1 MNRKHLFKTT
11 LKTCAIGLC
20 ALFLTASLSAGFRGS
35 GKVFADDSSDSGSVA
50 DPVNAGEGYS
60 AVIYD
65 NQSGLPTSEANA
77 IAQTKE
83 GFIWIGSYSGLIRY
97 DGNTF
102 VNLSTDAGV
111 SSVVS
116 LYVDT
121 RDRLWIGTND
131 SGVSVMEKGTF
142 RRYGRHEGLNSLS
155 VRAICEDKQG
165 NILIGTT
172 DGISYID
179 GNMMLHNLK
188 LGEFEHET
196 IRTLETSNEGT
207 VYGVTLEGSVFTLK
221 NMQLTGFYNEKAL
234 NITGARTVLSD
245 DYNPGYLYIGDS
257 GSTIYYG
264 SFIDGEFS
272 LSRKFLTGDMH
283 FINDI
288 ANFGGTMWVCTDKGI
303 GYFDDFHF
311 IPIGDS
317 PMTTSVEN
325 VMVDQNYNLW
335 FVSSQQG
342 VMKIVPN
349 RFTDIFRKYGISGSV
364 VYTTCLYDDTLY
376 IGTKNDG
383 LIVIKGGKVQEQ
395 LIVKDGD
402 DEKDLIEYLSDSK
415 IRSINADSKGTIWFS
430 TFGSKG
436 LIGLKNGK
444 ITRIRTADGLP
455 SERVRTVV
463 ERKDGSLLVCCTGGL
478 AIVENGQVKKVYT
491 EKDGIT
497 NTEIL
502 TASLMDNGDVV
513 LGTDGGGVFVISDS
527 GVKCI
532 NVDSGLSSDIVMRV
546 KKDRDRDI
554 MWLVTSNSLSYMNS
568 RYQVT
573 RVEEFPYLN
582 NFDLY
587 ENNRGEMWVL
597 SSNGIYV
604 AKADDVLSGK
614 PFRYLYYGI
623 HNGLPSISTSNSYSE
638 LTSDG
643 NLYMSCTSGVIKVN
657 IEEADQN
664 TSTFNASVPFVEA
677 DGVIIYPKEDGSF
690 SISAS
695 TQKLTVY
702 CYVFNYSLI
711 NPEVTYQLQGF
722 EKSAVT
728 VTRKDLKPID
738 YTNLKAGKYKFH
750 MSVVDPHSGQA
761 YELSVHIDKEK
772 HLHEY
777 WSFRIIVIVAA
788 IALITLL
795 VSLVMDRRTKK
806 LIAKNNEQKKFIREV
821 VEAFARV
828 IDMKD
833 QYTRGHSIR
842 VAHYTAMLAKEMGFD
857 EDTAE
862 KYYNIA
868 LLHDIG
874 KIGISDDVL
883 NKPGKLNDEEYAT
896 IQSHSAKGYDTLK
909 DISIM
914 PELAIG
920 AGSHHERPDGK
931 GYPHGLKGEEIP
943 TVARIIAV
951 ADTFD
956 AMYSN
961 RPYRNR
967 MPFAKVF
974 KIIKEIRGT
983 QLDADVVDA
992 FIRLVD
998 QGMFKAPDDD
1008 SWPEKDEE
1016 KNDEK
1021 KPGNE

>member
-1 MNRKHLFKTT
+1 MFSEDGLKPLMKRKHLLKTT
-11 LKTCAIGLC
+11 LKTLAVGLC
-20 ALFLTASLSAGFRGS
+20 ALFLTASFSAGFMRGD
-35 GKVFADDSSDSGSVA
+35 KALADDGPENRGVA
-50 DPVNAGEGYS
+50 DPVNSGEGYS

-65 NQSGLPTSEANA
+65 NKSGLPTSEANA
-77 IAQTKE
+77 IAQTRE

-116 LYVDT
+116 LYVDSS
-121 RDRLWIGTND
+121 DRLWIGTND
-131 SGVSVMEKGTF
+131 SGVSVMEKGNF
-142 RRYGRHEGLNSLS
+142 RRFGRPEGLNSLS

-165 NILIGTT
+165 NIFIGTT
-172 DGISYID
+172 DGLSYID
-179 GNMMLHNLK
+179 KNMFLHNLNFA
-188 LGEFEHET
+188 EFEHDT
-196 IRTLETSNEGT
+196 IRTLKASNEGT
-207 VYGVTLEGSVFTLK
+207 IYGVTLEGSVFTLK
-221 NMQLTGFYNEKAL
+221 DMKLTGFYNEKAL
-234 NITGARTVLSD
+234 NIDGARSVLTD
-245 DYNPGYLYIGDS
+245 DYNPGYLYIGDA
-257 GSTIYYG
+257 GHTIYYG
-264 SFIDGEFS
+264 SFIDGAFS
-272 LSRKFLTGDMH
+272 LSRKFLTGDKL

-288 ANFGGTMWVCTDKGI
+288 ENFGGTMWVCTDKGI

-311 IPIGDS
+311 ISISDS

-325 VMVDQNYNLW
+325 VMVDHNYNLW
-335 FVSSQQG
+335 FASSQQG
-342 VMKIVPN
+342 IMKIVPN
-349 RFTDIFRKYGISGSV
+349 QFTDIFKKYNLPESV
-364 VYTTCLYDDTLY
+364 VYTTCVYNDTMY
-376 IGTKNDG
+376 IGTKNSG
-383 LIVIKGGKVQEQ
+383 LIVIKNGEVQDE
-395 LIVKDGD
+395 LTVKDGD
-402 DEKDLIEYLSDSK
+402 DEKDLIAYLADSK
-415 IRSINADSKGTIWFS
+415 IRSINADSKGTVWFS
-430 TFGSKG
+430 TFGNNG
-436 LIGLKNGK
+436 LVGLKNGK
-444 ITRIRTADGLP
+444 ITKIKADDGLP
-455 SERVRTVV
+455 SNRVRTVL

-478 AIVENGQVKKVYT
+478 AIVEDGKVKKVYT
-491 EKDGIT
+491 EKDGLT

-502 TASLMDNGDVV
+502 TAALMDNGDIV
-513 LGTDGGGVFVISDS
+513 LGTDGGGIFVISDA
-527 GVKCI
+527 GIKNI

-546 KKDRDRDI
+546 KKDRTNDI
-554 MWLVTSNSLSYMNS
+554 MWLVTSNSICYMNS

-573 RVEEFPYLN
+573 RVENFPYLN
-582 NFDLY
+582 NFDIY
-587 ENNRGEMWVL
+587 ENGRGEMWVL
-597 SSNGIYV
+597 SSSGIYV
-604 AKADDVLSGK
+604 AKVDDVLSNK

-638 LTSDG
+638 QTSDG
-643 NLYMSCTSGVIKVN
+643 YLYMACTSGVIKVN
-657 IEEADQN
+657 IEEEAQN

-677 DGVIIYPKEDGSF
+677 DGVVVYPKDDGSF

-695 TQKLTVY
+695 TQKLTIY
-702 CYVFNYSLI
+702 SYVFNYSLI

-722 EKSAVT
+722 DKSAVT
-728 VTRKDLKPID
+728 VTRNNLKPVD

-750 MSVVDPHSGQA
+750 MSVVDPHNGQS

-772 HLHEY
+772 HFHEY
-777 WSFRIIVIVAA
+777 WTFRIIVFVAA
-788 IALITLL
+788 VALITVI
-795 VSLVMDRRTKK
+795 VSLIMDRRTKK

-842 VAHYTAMLAKEMGFD
+842 VAHYTAMLAKEMGID
-857 EDTAE
+857 EDTIE

-874 KIGISDDVL
+874 KIGISDEVL

-896 IQSHSAKGYDTLK
+896 IQSHSSKGYDTLK

-931 GYPHGLKGEEIP
+931 GYPHGLKGQEIP

-967 MPFAKVF
+967 MPFSKVLS
-974 KIIKEIRGT
+974 IIKEIRGT
-983 QLDADVVDA
+983 QLDEEVVDA
-992 FIRLVD
+992 FLRLVD
-998 QGMFKAPDDD
+998 QGQFRAPDDD
-1008 SWPEKDEE
+1008 S
-1016 KNDEK
+1016 
-1021 KPGNE
+1021 